1 MRSHLETV
9 ENRVIAIRR
18 AAVADVD
25 RIAPLFDAYRQFYR
39 QPSDL
44 ALARRFLTDRITRE
58 ESVMFLAETAG
69 TAAPEACGFT
79 HLYPL
84 FSSIACRPTWIL
96 SDLFVARAFRRGGV
110 GRKLME
116 AAHAF
121 ARETGASTIEL
132 DTAHTNTTAQP
143 LYESLGYRRDVEFRH
158 YILTL

>member
-1 MRSHLETV
+1 M
-9 ENRVIAIRR
+9 IAIRR
-18 AAVADVD
+18 ASATDVD
-25 RIAPLFDAYRQFYR
+25 RIAPLFDAYRQFYQ

-44 ALARRFLTDRITRE
+44 DLARRFLTDRMARE
-58 ESVMFLAETAG
+58 ESVMFLAETSG

-96 SDLFVARAFRRGGV
+96 SDLFVARAYRRGGL

-121 ARETGASTIEL
+121 ARETGATAVEL

-143 LYESLGYRRDVEFRH
+143 LYESLGYRRDLDFRH
-158 YILTL
+158 YVLTL

>member
-1 MRSHLETV
+1 M
-9 ENRVIAIRR
+9 IAIRR
-18 AAVADVD
+18 ANVEDVD
-25 RIAPLFDAYRQFYR
+25 RIAPLFDAYRQFY
-39 QPSDL
+39 QQASDL
-44 ALARRFLTDRITRE
+44 HLARQFLTERLTRD

-69 TAAPEACGFT
+69 TGAPEACGFT

-96 SDLFVARAFRRGGV
+96 SDLFVSRAYRRGGV

-121 ARETGASTIEL
+121 ARGTGASAVEL

-143 LYESLGYRRDVEFRH
+143 LYESLGYRRDLDFRH
-158 YILTL
+158 YVLTL